1 VTTFDK
7 REQAFEA
14 KFVHDAELRFKATAR
29 RNKLLGNWAAKQLG
43 LAGAAAAAY
52 ANDLVIG
59 ALELQSDPDMLRK
72 LSQDLAATGLPE
84 RLIAEKM
91 DEFLHIALEQIESW
105 S

>member
-1 VTTFDK
+1 
-7 REQAFEA
+7 
-14 KFVHDAELRFKATAR
+14 
-29 RNKLLGNWAAKQLG
+29 
-43 LAGAAAAAY
+43 
-52 ANDLVIG
+52 
-59 ALELQSDPDMLRK
+59 LELQSDPDMLRN